1 MTTTDIAT
9 VEQQPVAVP
18 QVDEPIKLSP
28 QQEAFCVAYL
38 TVPDASAAYRQCY
51 KAGKMKPETIWSEAS
66 RLMANPKV
74 AARIHQLR
82 NARAIPTLNS
92 IVTDLE
98 ATRNGAWQDRN
109 WSAARGSILGL
120 ARVSG
125 HMKDDPTKVGDVHIH
140 LTQIMAGVL

>member
-9 VEQQPVAVP
+9 VEQQPVAGP

>member
-1 MTTTDIAT
+1 MYASNGT
-9 VEQQPVAVP
+9 VTPSSCAP
-18 QVDEPIKLSP
+18 
-28 QQEAFCVAYL
+28 L
-38 TVPDASAAYRQCY
+38 TESLLLRSCRSSS
-51 KAGKMKPETIWSEAS
+51 GTCLPE
-66 RLMANPKV
+66 
-74 AARIHQLR
+74 
-82 NARAIPTLNS
+82 IPTLNS

>member
-9 VEQQPVAVP
+9 VEQQPVAGP

-120 ARVSG
+120 ARVSP
-125 HMKDDPTKVGDVHIH
+125 DDGRARFRAETRRCGAHD
-140 LTQIMAGVL
+140 

>member
-1 MTTTDIAT
+1 MTTTDIDR
-9 VEQQPVAVP
+9 PVAVP
-18 QVDEPIKLSP
+18 EIDDPIILTP
-28 QQEAFCVAYL
+28 QREAFCIAYL
-38 TVPDASAAYRQCY
+38 TVPDATAAYRQAY
-51 KAGKMKPETIWSEAS
+51 KVKPTTKPQTIWSHAS
-66 RLMANPKV
+66 RLLADGKV
-74 AARIHQLR
+74 KARLRQLR
-82 NARAIPTLNS
+82 DATALPTLNA
-92 IVTDLE
+92 IVSDLE

>member
-9 VEQQPVAVP
+9 VEQQPVAGP
-18 QVDEPIKLSP
+18 QIDEPIKLSP

-38 TVPDASAAYRQCY
+38 TVPDATAAYRQCY
-51 KAGKMKPETIWSEAS
+51 KTTTKRDQTVWTEAS
-66 RLMANPKV
+66 KLMALPKV
-74 AARIHQLR
+74 ARRIQQLR
-82 NARAIPTLNS
+82 NARAIPTLNA

>member
-1 MTTTDIAT
+1 MTTEIAT
-9 VEQQPVAVP
+9 VEPQPAAAP
-18 QVDEPIKLSP
+18 EIDEPIKLSP

-51 KAGKMKPETIWSEAS
+51 KTTTKRDQTVWTEAS
-66 RLMANPKV
+66 KLMALPKV
-74 AARIHQLR
+74 ARRIQQLR

-109 WSAARGSILGL
+109 WSAARGSIGLL

-140 LTQIMAGVL
+140 LSQVMQGVL

>member
-1 MTTTDIAT
+1 MTTEIAT
-9 VEQQPVAVP
+9 VEPQPAP
-18 QVDEPIKLSP
+18 EIDEPIKLSP

-109 WSAARGSILGL
+109 WSAARGSIGLL

-140 LTQIMAGVL
+140 LTQVMQGVL

>member
-1 MTTTDIAT
+1 MTTTDIDR
-9 VEQQPVAVP
+9 PVAVP
-18 QVDEPIKLSP
+18 EIDEPIKLSP

-51 KAGKMKPETIWSEAS
+51 KAGKMKPEMIWSEAS